1 MRIRWRGLELPTR
14 VVNDQ
19 EVSTP
24 TYGRFS
30 IEPFERGFGI
40 TVGNSLRRILLSS
53 LQGAAIT
60 SVKIAGTEHEFTSLP
75 GVLEDVT
82 DIILNIKNLVVKSHG
97 EEPRALRLHSEVKGP
112 VKAGMIECDPSIE
125 IINRDLVLATLT
137 DNVPFNMELIVETG
151 RGFMPA
157 DEMIDPDA
165 DQETGRIFV
174 DASFSPVT
182 RVRYRTEDT
191 RVGQRT
197 NYDRLVME
205 IWTNG
210 TVTPEMAMV
219 EAGKILRKHLNP
231 FVQYF
236 ELGEQI
242 VESGT
247 PEVTQD
253 VDTEL
258 DGKLHMLVHELEL
271 SVRANNCLEAVKI
284 ELVGQLVQL
293 AEADLLKIRS
303 FGKTSLREVKRKLHD
318 IGLSL
323 GMAVNFDI
331 PVPELPTEE

>member
-60 SVKIAGTEHEFTSLP
+60 SVKIAGTEREFTSLP

-97 EEPRALRLHSEVKGP
+97 DEPRALRLHSEVKGP

-165 DQETGRIFV
+165 DQEVGRIYV

-210 TVTPEMAMV
+210 TITPEMAMV

-247 PEVTQD
+247 PEVAQD

-271 SVRANNCLEAVKI
+271 SVRANNCLEAAKV

-303 FGKTSLREVKRKLHD
+303 FGKTSLREVKRKLQD

-323 GMAVNFDI
+323 GMTVKFDI
-331 PVPELPTEE
+331 PMPPLPVDE